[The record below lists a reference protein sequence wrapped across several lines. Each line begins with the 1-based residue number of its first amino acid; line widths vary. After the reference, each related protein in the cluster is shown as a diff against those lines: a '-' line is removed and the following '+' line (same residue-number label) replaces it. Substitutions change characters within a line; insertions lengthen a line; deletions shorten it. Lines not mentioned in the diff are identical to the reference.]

1 MEDNQNNESASE
13 KSEKKFT
20 QLDFVVAQIKIENA
34 MSLFNQVDWNVI
46 NKMLDIT
53 PEESKSSLSYRVLE
67 SARTFYEGVE
77 EIYRDN
83 ERSGEE

>member
-1 MEDNQNNESASE
+1 MEDNQNNESADLP
-13 KSEKKFT
+13 EKKFT
-20 QLDFVVAQIKIENA
+20 QLDFVVAQVKIENA
-34 MSLFNQVDWNVI
+34 MTLLNQVDWNVV

-53 PEESKSSLSYRVLE
+53 PEETKSSLSYRVLE